1 MISLS
6 QAAGVPE
13 EGVSPD
19 ALLSGSV
26 CMFSALGPGRK
37 AAGLRHV
44 AGGRVVP
51 DVSES
56 WLSVIVALV
65 VGVVSPGPSCGRKTD
80 PADCAC
86 TAAGVGNAAC
96 AAPGSPGESCANVAA
111 GVVATVTAVA
121 PASQPWAPPAAY
133 AGVCGGACGHSCL
146 RCGAVVGLPLREG
159 CTDSVVISVAVCGAA
174 GGLCGLGV
182 LLFVLSWEEAVEELD
197 TSASA
202 LLACRLSAARRA
214 CSVGWR
220 MVHICVRFV
229 RGFLVCRWGLA
240 VGDICRRC
248 LLPGWFGLLSVS
260 AQKVTHRA
268 AEGGVRLSCWV
279 PADLLDP
286 CGGCGVR
293 GECCPVSLSGA
304 C

>member
-1 MISLS
+1 MP
-6 QAAGVPE
+6 G

-37 AAGLRHV
+37 GAGLGHL
-44 AGGRVVP
+44 AGGGVVP

-56 WLSVIVALV
+56 WLSVIAALV
-65 VGVVSPGPSCGRKTD
+65 VGVVSPGPSCGLKTD
-80 PADCAC
+80 HADRAC

-96 AAPGSPGESCANVAA
+96 AAPGSPGGTCANVAA
-111 GVVATVTAVA
+111 GVVATLTAAA

-133 AGVCGGACGHSCL
+133 AHVCGGACGHSCL
-146 RCGAVVGLPLREG
+146 RCRAVVGLPLREG
-159 CTDSVVISVAVCGAA
+159 CTDSVVIGVAVCGAA
-174 GGLCGLGV
+174 GGSCGLGV
-182 LLFVLSWEEAVEELD
+182 LSFVLSWEEVVEELD
-197 TSASA
+197 TRASA
-202 LLACRLSAARRA
+202 LLLCRLSAARRA
-214 CSVGWR
+214 CSVGGR
-220 MVHICVRFV
+220 MVDICVRFV
-229 RGFLVCRWGLA
+229 WGFLVCRSGLA

-248 LLPGWFGLLSVS
+248 LLPSWFGLLSVS
-260 AQKVTHRA
+260 AQKVLRHA

-293 GECCPVSLSGA
+293 GESCPVSLSGA
-304 C
+304 R